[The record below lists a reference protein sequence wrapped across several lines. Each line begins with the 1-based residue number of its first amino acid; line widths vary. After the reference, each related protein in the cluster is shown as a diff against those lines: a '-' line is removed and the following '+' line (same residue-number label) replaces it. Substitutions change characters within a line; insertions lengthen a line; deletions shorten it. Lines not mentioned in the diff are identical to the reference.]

1 MKRPFPT
8 TSGGLLEGMIAV
20 GDPERRAA
28 IAGTNYFG
36 ILAETVGGWA
46 LETFGGPERVVP
58 CAVHMR
64 REAQEVF
71 DAACRMTIVS
81 PYDDATVRAELA
93 EECADLVILA
103 MAMSAHAGFDLEAA
117 FRKKMLENL
126 DRQWNPPD
134 HEGVI
139 EHKREDG

>member
-1 MKRPFPT
+1 V
-8 TSGGLLEGMIAV
+8 A
-20 GDPERRAA
+20 DPERRAVIERA
-28 IAGTNYFG
+28 NYFG

-64 REAQEVF
+64 REAQETWH
-71 DAACRMTIVS
+71 AAMNLEAALLTCA
-81 PYDDATVRAELA
+81 DEQTVQARKIDVA

-103 MAMSAHAGFDLEAA
+103 MAMSAHAGFDLDVA

-139 EHKREDG
+139 THRKDAV